1 MYRLR
6 SAVNFSVIPWL
17 CITTT
22 GTCFIQKIYAPS
34 SSLMKQVPVITT
46 QCSTEINTYSR
57 LKIINSFQSSLNMLN
72 LKCICDYILLYI
84 VLIYVGWNLC
94 TYVSSEY
101 VNLHRCFVCTCSH
114 IHVFFFFSSAE
125 YSILSVVTLR
135 ACPFCTAKSK
145 SYIQLK
151 TE

>member
-1 MYRLR
+1 MYYDHRHLFH
-6 SAVNFSVIPWL
+6 SKNICPLLFLSKEDEGAYIFW
-17 CITTT
+17 
-22 GTCFIQKIYAPS
+22 
-34 SSLMKQVPVITT
+34 MKQVPVITT

-114 IHVFFFFSSAE
+114 IHVRRVAAFTQKINCLHIISA
-125 YSILSVVTLR
+125 
-135 ACPFCTAKSK
+135 KK
-145 SYIQLK
+145 
-151 TE
+151 